1 MPNSNWNDVGDKI
14 KDAVDSA
21 ISTGDFT
28 NLSRSIGDVINDTID
43 NVKSSVKVSVKT
55 SYSSNPYYKT
65 VHTRP
70 APDQPQMPELYNK
83 RPGGQAGAIISM
95 ALGYSIGIFTLAG
108 LITFTALSAAVSHMF
123 IVPVIIFGVLAA
135 TGFTLG
141 INGTKKIRLLNRYRS
156 YVRQIDHH
164 LSVPLQQLADRN
176 HKSIAFIAKD
186 LQKMINQHLFYEAHV
201 DTQDNYFLLSDQA
214 YEEYR
219 TARLEYYEKKKIME
233 KEQEEHKVSAECQ
246 KLIDEGQAY
255 VRHIRECNDAIPGE
269 EISRKLDKM
278 EQLVQRI
285 FDEVRI
291 HPEVA
296 PDLQKM
302 MNYYL
307 PTTRK
312 LVDAY
317 REIELDSFRTEQNE
331 KTKKEIEDTLDTI
344 NQAFEKLLNSFFEE
358 RAMDISSDISV
369 LHSMLAQEGLTQ
381 GAFEQKTGYK
391 DQI

>member
-141 INGTKKIRLLNRYRS
+141 INGTQKIRLLNRYRS

-219 TARLEYYEKKKIME
+219 TARLEYYVKKKTTE
-233 KEQEEHKVSAECQ
+233 KEQEEHKVS
-246 KLIDEGQAY
+246 
-255 VRHIRECNDAIPGE
+255 
-269 EISRKLDKM
+269 
-278 EQLVQRI
+278 
-285 FDEVRI
+285 
-291 HPEVA
+291 
-296 PDLQKM
+296 
-302 MNYYL
+302 
-307 PTTRK
+307 
-312 LVDAY
+312 
-317 REIELDSFRTEQNE
+317 TE
-331 KTKKEIEDTLDTI
+331 
-344 NQAFEKLLNSFFEE
+344 
-358 RAMDISSDISV
+358 
-369 LHSMLAQEGLTQ
+369 
-381 GAFEQKTGYK
+381 
-391 DQI
+391 